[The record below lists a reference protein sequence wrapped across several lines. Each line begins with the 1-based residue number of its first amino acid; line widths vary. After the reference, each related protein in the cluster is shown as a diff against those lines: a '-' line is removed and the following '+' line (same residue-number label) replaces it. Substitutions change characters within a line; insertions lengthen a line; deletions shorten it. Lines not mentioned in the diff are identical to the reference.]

1 MKEALSQFGGGRLS
15 PERVRH
21 LEKRA
26 VRFRQL
32 VHWVARRKVEGH
44 KFESVNGAMFAICA
58 ELITRKTDKFCE
70 SAEDE
75 FDSIEAHGQEPELDD
90 DWLDELTGEKD
101 SFYFST
107 DSIVQA
113 LPPLPRRK
121 RSKQPD
127 GELDEVQMAAVVEE
141 AVQSFEQAMAVSHVE
156 KPQEWIEMIKAALA
170 ENGGEANFWQLQ
182 RCTGRSPGA
191 LFLGLLLGQQN
202 WMTTQ
207 IDFEGIPEFYSSF
220 SVRLIEDDR

>member
-1 MKEALSQFGGGRLS
+1 VKEALSQFGGGRLS

-32 VHWVARRKVEGH
+32 VHWMARRKVEGH

-70 SAEDE
+70 NAEDE

-107 DSIVQA
+107 DSIVRA
-113 LPPLPRRK
+113 LSPLPRRK
-121 RSKQPD
+121 RCKQSE
-127 GELDEVQMAAVVEE
+127 GELDESQMAQVVEE
-141 AVQSFEQAMAVSHVE
+141 AVQSFEQAMAVSHGE
-156 KPQEWIEMIKAALA
+156 KPQEWIEKIKVALRSS
-170 ENGGEANFWQLQ
+170 GGEANFWVLQ
-182 RCTGRSPGA
+182 SCTRLSPGA

-207 IDFEGIPEFYSSF
+207 IDFEDIPEFYSSF
-220 SVRLIEDDR
+220 SVRLIDDDR

>member
-1 MKEALSQFGGGRLS
+1 M
-15 PERVRH
+15 
-21 LEKRA
+21 
-26 VRFRQL
+26 
-32 VHWVARRKVEGH
+32 ARRKVEGH

-70 SAEDE
+70 NAEDE

-101 SFYFST
+101 NFYFST
-107 DSIVQA
+107 DSIEQG

-121 RSKQPD
+121 RCKQPD

-156 KPQEWIEMIKAALA
+156 KPQEWIEMIKRSLA
-170 ENGGEANFWQLQ
+170 ENGGEANFWVLQ
-182 RCTGRSPGA
+182 SCTGLSPGA

-202 WMTTQ
+202 WITTQ

-220 SVRLIEDDR
+220 SVRLIEKDCEEEGQEEP